1 MKLLATDGFSDTG
14 TQLLEEAGHE
24 VMIKTVASNQLT
36 NYINTNHIEGLLVK
50 SSTPL
55 PKAVIS
61 EMPSLKLIGNCDRSS
76 DHIDLDFA
84 KQKNIEVFQAE
95 QAWSNSVAELTIAHL
110 LSCMRHLKD
119 SNREM
124 PLEGDQNF
132 KALKRSF
139 SGGSELKG
147 KTIGLIGLG
156 RVGEEVAKKAIALGM
171 RVKFYD
177 KSTTSAELELDF
189 YDKQTLK
196 FQLSSSSFDEILSTS
211 DVISLHIPKTTAYLF
226 GTKEF
231 QKMKSTAGIINTSH
245 GTCLDEVA
253 LVKALDN
260 NDLSFGALDVFE
272 DEPQPPIQL
281 LMNPKLSLSP
291 HIGGATQ
298 ETQDRIAKELSNQ
311 ILSFLNQKT

>member
-1 MKLLATDGFSDTG
+1 MKLLATDGFSDAG
-14 TQLLEEAGHE
+14 IQLLEEAGHE
-24 VMIKTVASNQLT
+24 VMIKNVASNQLT

-50 SSTPL
+50 STTPL

-61 EMPSLKLIGNCDRSS
+61 EMPSLKLIGNCDRNS

-84 KQKNIEVFQAE
+84 KQKSIEVFQAE
-95 QAWSNSVAELTIAHL
+95 QAWSNSVAEHTIAHL

-132 KALKRSF
+132 RALKRSF

-156 RVGEEVAKKAIALGM
+156 RVGQEVAKKAIALGM
-171 RVKFYD
+171 QVKFYD
-177 KSTTSAELELDF
+177 KNTTSAEIELGF
-189 YDKQTLK
+189 YDEQTLK
-196 FQLSSSSFDEILSTS
+196 FQLSSSSLDEILSTS
-211 DVISLHIPKTTAYLF
+211 DVISLHIPKTTEYLL
-226 GTKEF
+226 GTEEL

-245 GTCLDEVA
+245 GKCLDEVA